1 MRDQYGRLAKMK
13 MEMKTDDDDDDDG
26 DDDDNDDGRLSSR
39 SKTLSWSVG

>member
-13 MEMKTDDDDDDDG
+13 MEMKTDDDG
-26 DDDDNDDGRLSSR
+26 DDDDDDDDEDGRLSSL